1 MVFGTE
7 NKQVFI
13 LEGNGTKIMRR
24 FELKSVPVRITVMGI
39 YDIDYKMAIACRD
52 GKIYIIKSHNV
63 RAPFISADG

>member
-1 MVFGTE
+1 
-7 NKQVFI
+7 
-13 LEGNGTKIMRR
+13 
-24 FELKSVPVRITVMGI
+24 MGI